1 MMASFVAGDFTLSQ
15 PDIACNPYP
24 YYPALHAAGPISRLA
39 DFEHPT
45 FIVNDY
51 QLVREI
57 ARNPALFSSRPSPHQ
72 RYNFYPRAEEFLR
85 SEGYG
90 RTPHVIVNDPPRHTA
105 YRKLLNRLLREKRVH
120 DMRPRIATVAHALID
135 EFIDDGRCDF
145 TRAFAWKLSILI
157 VAELL
162 GVDRSDIDQFRT
174 WAEDWVRPLL
184 LPLSEDEMMDCMK
197 SIAAL
202 QHYFV
207 VQLDDRRRQ
216 PRDDL
221 LSDIVT
227 AQIDLGKGPVGL
239 RVHEELAICEVLLI
253 AGNDTTAN
261 ALSLA
266 MLRLIERP
274 GLAAQLRG
282 DADSI
287 RKFVE
292 ESLRYEGS
300 VQNNLRVALAETV
313 LGGLTVPEGALLLLC
328 WAAANRDEQQFPQ
341 ADQFDMERPGNNK
354 HMAFGQGIHTCAGA
368 AIARQ
373 ELYESMDALLARMD
387 NFRLDGIASTAAVP
401 RVGGIITHG
410 PAHLP
415 IAFDQRPVS
424 GAVVGGK

>member
-1 MMASFVAGDFTLSQ
+1 MVLAQDFRLSQ
-15 PDIACNPYP
+15 PTIACNPYP
-24 YYPALHAAGPISRLA
+24 YYKALHDAGPISRLP

-51 QLVREI
+51 QLVRVI

-72 RYNFYPRAEEFLR
+72 RYNYYPRAEEFLR
-85 SEGYG
+85 NHGYG

-120 DMRPRIATVAHALID
+120 DMRPRIAVVAHALID
-135 EFIDDGRCDF
+135 DFIDDGTCDF

-162 GVDRSDIDQFRT
+162 GVERSDIDQFKT

-184 LPLSEDEMMDCMK
+184 LPLSEDQMMDCMK

-202 QHYFV
+202 QHYFA

-216 PRDDL
+216 PRGDL
-221 LSDIVT
+221 LSDIVS
-227 AQIDLGKGPVGL
+227 AKIDLGKGPVGL
-239 RVHEELAICEVLLI
+239 RLHEELAICEVLMI

-274 GLAAQLRG
+274 GLAARLRG
-282 DADSI
+282 DGELI
-287 RKFVE
+287 RKFIE

-300 VQNNLRVALAETV
+300 VQNNLRVAVEETALA
-313 LGGLTVPEGALLLLC
+313 GITVPKGALILLC
-328 WAAANRDEQQFPQ
+328 WAAANRDEQQFPH
-341 ADQFDMERPGNNK
+341 ADQFDIERPGNTR
-354 HMAFGQGIHTCAGA
+354 HVAFGQGIHTCAGA
-368 AIARQ
+368 SIARQ

-387 NFRLDGIASTAAVP
+387 NFRLTGAGSTDAVR

-410 PAHLP
+410 PERLM
-415 IAFDQRPVS
+415 IDFDKRPVS
-424 GAVVGGK
+424 DAVAGGK